1 MHRFALRLTAA
12 VGSAALGAGLL
23 VPTAS
28 AAVREADFEPESVP
42 GPIQLLN
49 PLPPALLA
57 DPETSTE
64 QADKQIWRDL
74 RSLTATARSTG
85 YIGVQVAD
93 PADGR
98 IVYQTNDTLGRMPAS
113 NTKIVTALAALSVLG
128 EKKRIYTQV
137 RAGAAR
143 PKWIHLVGGGDP
155 LLSDK
160 DIRRLAWR
168 TAKKLKMQA
177 EALNRPVRKARLR
190 FDDSLFGYQN
200 YGVGWRGS
208 YLPGIVAPVRALGRQ
223 GRPTMDTGTDAAKY
237 FAYRLRK
244 SGIPI
249 VKVKRGITNQVRTK
263 PLTRI
268 GSRIGPAIDSML
280 RYSDNNHAE
289 ALFRLVAVHSGRQ
302 GTFEGGSEAVAEA
315 LTRYGIDPAG
325 AVVYDGSG
333 VSRSNRI
340 TPAALNQVT
349 AAALRAEN
357 STLHRMF
364 NKNALPIAGKT
375 GTLWDGYR
383 RFVYPESSCAAGK
396 ALAKTGTLTG
406 AITLSGVATAADGR
420 PRVFSFLLNGK
431 AAADKYGARRALDH
445 WTAAVT
451 GCNNSNAWKPQSLTP
466 KKGTWLDFD

>member
-1 MHRFALRLTAA
+1 MHPSASRFVA
-12 VGSAALGAGLL
+12 VTGAGTLAIGLL
-23 VPTAS
+23 APS
-28 AAVREADFEPESVP
+28 AHGETRTVEFEPESIP
-42 GPIQLLN
+42 GPVQLLA
-49 PLPPALLA
+49 PLPPALLS
-57 DPETSTE
+57 DPVTSTE

-74 RSLTATARSTG
+74 RDLTEKARSMG

-98 IVYQTNDTLGRMPAS
+98 VVFQTNDTLGRMPAS
-113 NTKIVTALAALSVLG
+113 NTKVVTALAALSVLG
-128 EKKRIYTQV
+128 EGKRIYTQV
-137 RAGAAR
+137 RTGTAR
-143 PKWIHLVGGGDP
+143 PRWIHLVGGGDP
-155 LLSDK
+155 LLSSK

-177 EALNRPVRKARLR
+177 AEQGLPVRKARLR

-223 GRPTMDTGTDAAKY
+223 GRPMMDTGTDAANY

-244 SGIPI
+244 NGIPI
-249 VKVKRGITNQVRTK
+249 IKVKRGVTNQDRTQ

-268 GSRIGPAIDSML
+268 GSRIGPAIDNML
-280 RYSDNNHAE
+280 RYSDNNYAE
-289 ALFRLVAVHSGRQ
+289 ALFRLVAVHSGRP
-302 GTFEGGSEAVAEA
+302 GTFTGGAEAVGQV
-315 LTRYGIDPAG
+315 LTDYGIDPAG

-333 VSRSNRI
+333 VSRANRI
-340 TPAALNQVT
+340 TPTALNQIT

-357 STLHRMF
+357 AHLHRMF
-364 NKNALPIAGKT
+364 RERALPIAGQT

-383 RFVYPESSCAAGK
+383 RFVYPESSCAAGR

-431 AAADKYGARRALDH
+431 AASDKYGARRALDQ

-451 GCNNSNAWKPQSLTP
+451 GCNHNNSWQPQSIAPNLGEP
-466 KKGTWLDFD
+466 LEFD